1 MLALGVMAAPAT
13 AKKSVRAT
21 TRKQVLTSL
30 RRAEII
36 EAALKVFARKGFHQA
51 RTEDVALQ
59 AKIAKGTLYLYFDS
73 KDAIY
78 DAALQHAVDQLAE
91 LSDKRVAEANTTRDR
106 IEAWIHTRL
115 DFWYSRGDMYH
126 MILTVG
132 RETRHRK
139 QTAALLRSAHTSF
152 VQVLHDAMDT
162 GDLPRRDTGPIGW
175 LVMDAIRGSNE
186 RRILNLCE
194 RDLTRETAIIV
205 DMVLRYFA

>member
-1 MLALGVMAAPAT
+1 MAAPAT

-21 TRKQVLTSL
+21 TRKQILTSL

-51 RTEDVALQ
+51 RTEDVAVQ
-59 AKIAKGTLYLYFDS
+59 AHIAKGTLYLYFES

-78 DAALQHAVDQLAE
+78 DAALQHAVDQLTE
-91 LSDKRVAEANTTRDR
+91 LSDKRVAEAKTTRDR
-106 IEAWIHTRL
+106 IEAWIHARL

-139 QTAALLRSAHTSF
+139 QTAGLLRNAHTSF
-152 VQVLHDAMDT
+152 VQILHDAIDA
-162 GDLPRRDTGPIGW
+162 GDLLRRDPSPIGW
-175 LVMDAIRGSNE
+175 LVMDALRGSTE

-194 RDLTRETAIIV
+194 RDLTRETAIIL

>member
-1 MLALGVMAAPAT
+1 MAAPAT

-51 RTEDVALQ
+51 RTEDVAAQ
-59 AKIAKGTLYLYFDS
+59 AHIAKGTLYLYFPS

-78 DAALQHAVDQLAE
+78 DAALQHAIDQLAE
-91 LSDKRVAEANTTRDR
+91 LSDKRVAEAKTAPDR
-106 IEAWIHTRL
+106 IAAWIHARL
-115 DFWYSRGDMYH
+115 DFWYARGDMYH

-139 QTAALLRSAHTSF
+139 QTATLLRSSHSSF
-152 VQVLHDAMDT
+152 VQILQDAVDA
-162 GDLPRRDTGPIGW
+162 GDLPQRDLRSIGW
-175 LVMDAIRGSNE
+175 LVMDTIRGSIE

-194 RDLTRETAIIV
+194 RDLSRETTIIV